1 MRAWTIPGRAEYS
14 VPQSVSARWHARHM
28 KGARRHPQRAQGGNR
43 RMVTVPKPA
52 TSPWGRAID
61 GLCANAANRACF
73 WAAPL
78 VGRKSAHHRND
89 PTWGRYNSGT
99 CRPVLHAPRI
109 MQIGSTGQRRVFSG
123 IKRSPLRCSGRQLPC
138 GPRAVIVSSDP
149 WRTVSAPRYPGRRFR
164 SVTLTR
170 NFGRASAHSRAPT
183 PLLEAPHGSD

>member
-28 KGARRHPQRAQGGNR
+28 KCVRRYLERVSGDDRGMA
-43 RMVTVPKPA
+43 TVPKPA

-78 VGRKSAHHRND
+78 VDRKSAHHRND
-89 PTWGRYNSGT
+89 PTWGRCNSGT

-109 MQIGSTGQRRVFSG
+109 MQIGSTIACCLVDRFHETDRIRRMELKHTQTSSSYVHCQASGATTAHPLQKRARSYCAMIVQREE
-123 IKRSPLRCSGRQLPC
+123 
-138 GPRAVIVSSDP
+138 RA
-149 WRTVSAPRYPGRRFR
+149 
-164 SVTLTR
+164 
-170 NFGRASAHSRAPT
+170 
-183 PLLEAPHGSD
+183 